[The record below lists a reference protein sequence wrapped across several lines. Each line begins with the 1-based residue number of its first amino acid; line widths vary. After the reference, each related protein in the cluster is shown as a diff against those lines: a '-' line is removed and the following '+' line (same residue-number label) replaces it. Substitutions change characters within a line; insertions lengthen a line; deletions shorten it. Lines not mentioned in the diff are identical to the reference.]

1 MFFYLFSIKIISFPL
16 DNVVWRNKFQ
26 IKQIFL
32 LDKTVYHAFH
42 YIIESDGVANLQRSP
57 ASKEHWNEVG
67 IEGWIEQVSWRAAF
81 LKLMEILIPA
91 SN

>member
-1 MFFYLFSIKIISFPL
+1 M

-57 ASKEHWNEVG
+57 ASKEHWNEEG
-67 IEGWIEQVSWRAAF
+67 IEG
-81 LKLMEILIPA
+81 
-91 SN
+91 